1 MPVKFT
7 ANEIN
12 SNLKFLFTSAFF
24 VAFLAF
30 VLQIVLMKY
39 EKKSEEIYN
48 ELNQTESEISQ
59 YRNMVWLMHNNGNS
73 YSSSFTTEYREVSNS
88 FSSSKIDIIKEDFP
102 RVRAAVEGIGLP
114 EYLKS
119 HDHNTCVTFM
129 SNAREFIENHRYNK
143 DIESIKLQKRVDIIN
158 MIILGFLTVMTF
170 FFVYTIL
177 YTLYGK

>member
-7 ANEIN
+7 ANEIK
-12 SNLKFLFTSAFF
+12 SNLKFLFTSAFI
-24 VAFLAF
+24 VAMLTF

-48 ELNQTESEISQ
+48 ELNRTESEISQ
-59 YRNMVWLMHNNGNS
+59 YRNLIWLMHNYGNS
-73 YSSSFTTEYREVSNS
+73 YSSSFATEYQEVSKS
-88 FSSSKIDIIKEDFP
+88 FSSSKVDLIKEDFP
-102 RVRAAVEGIGLP
+102 RVRAAVEGIGLQ

-119 HDHNTCVTFM
+119 HDHNTCVSFM
-129 SNAREFIENHRYNK
+129 SNAREFIENYRSNK
-143 DIESIKLQKRVDIIN
+143 AIESIELQKRVDFIN
-158 MIILGFLTVMTF
+158 MIILGLLTVMTF